1 MQVDFKPGGR
11 LGAAHSDRAAKGITS
26 ALRTSLFARLS
37 RRANQS
43 LGAVQV
49 TQSDDSAARRNMFVL
64 GAGCI
69 AGGAMIF
76 LINTV
81 EDISGGLP
89 GTSAKPTAFKQAILN
104 LPKPLPS
111 PTFRFDDADA
121 AIQHEAIAGFASPR
135 LNPSQTEVAFTPQ
148 AFADLLGPDDES
160 AFEHESLLEDIRN
173 AERDLPP
180 LRTALPHQTLEVI
193 MPDDE
198 SEESGL
204 QDDVMKVVEVQGGD
218 TFSNILNDN
227 GISRA
232 DLPALEEHELVE
244 RYLTRLKVGQKM
256 DFLYGWQGDF
266 KSLNVKVSRDTRVV
280 LAKTDEGYSIEK
292 IHLPLEHER
301 VVTSGTI
308 DQSLYVAAEKANLKQ
323 TTIMNLA
330 DIFQWE
336 LDFSN
341 DIRKGDHFSIIYDRL
356 YRDGKYIGDG
366 DILAA
371 EFVRGSRVHRA
382 IRHTD
387 EEGHTNYYAPD
398 GKPKGRTFM
407 RHPVDIVRITSKFNL
422 KRMHPVL
429 HQIRAHKGVDY
440 GSPYGSP
447 IRAVADGEI
456 SFSGDRSAYGKTVII
471 KHDAKRTTLY
481 AHMSNIDSIS
491 KVGKKVKRGD
501 VIGYV
506 GRTGRVTGTHLHYE
520 LRIDGVHVDPLKVEL
535 PSPKPLAT
543 AELKKLKV
551 VSTELLAQMRSVNDI
566 QAVASNQVKDEA
578 LVPESR

>member
-1 MQVDFKPGGR
+1 MQVDFKPGRR
-11 LGAAHSDRAAKGITS
+11 LGAARSDRAAGGITS
-26 ALRTSLFARLS
+26 ALRTSLFAHIP
-37 RRANQS
+37 RRAYQS

-49 TQSDDSAARRNMFVL
+49 NKNNESAARRNMFVL

-69 AGGAMIF
+69 ACGATIF
-76 LINTV
+76 LINTF
-81 EDISGGLP
+81 EDM
-89 GTSAKPTAFKQAILN
+89 SAGFADASARPTAFKQAVLN
-104 LPKPLPS
+104 LPKPLPL
-111 PTFRFDDADA
+111 PTFRFDDADV
-121 AIQHEAIAGFASPR
+121 AIQHETVAGFASPR

-148 AFADLLGPDDES
+148 AFADLLGTSDSS
-160 AFEHESLLEDIRN
+160 AFEHETLLEDIRN

-180 LRTALPHQTLEVI
+180 LRKALPHQTLEVI
-193 MPDDE
+193 VADE
-198 SEESGL
+198 LDESGL
-204 QDDVMKVVEVQGGD
+204 QDDVMKVVEVKGGD

-232 DLPALEEHELVE
+232 DLPTLEDHELVE

-266 KSLNVKVSRDTRVV
+266 KSLNVKVSRDTRVL
-280 LAKTDEGYSIEK
+280 LAKTQEGYSIEK

-330 DIFQWE
+330 EIFQWE

-387 EEGHTNYYAPD
+387 QEGRTAYYTPD
-398 GKPKGRTFM
+398 GKAKGRTFS

-471 KHDAKRTTLY
+471 KHDSKRTTLY

-491 KVGKKVKRGD
+491 KIGKKIKRGD

-520 LRIDGVHVDPLKVEL
+520 LRINGVHVDPLKVEL

-566 QAVASNQVKDEA
+566 QAVASNQVKDGALAPEA
-578 LVPESR
+578 Q